1 MADEPDNLF
10 LQYLGRFDQKLDRV
24 VDEMLD
30 VKVRLNAVEE
40 GFAAVDRRLDRLE
53 IPHLPHRDTAMG
65 QYQDATAGRYRARL
79 QGEKDLRQ

>member
-30 VKVRLNAVEE
+30 VKVRLNGELVSHLNNNQGRPLKGHIGLQNHHAGSRVQ
-40 GFAAVDRRLDRLE
+40 FRNLLVTRTAAAV
-53 IPHLPHRDTAMG
+53 A
-65 QYQDATAGRYRARL
+65 AGR
-79 QGEKDLRQ
+79 GK

>member
-30 VKVRLNAVEE
+30 VKVRLTAVEA
-40 GFAAVDRRLDRLE
+40 GFAAVNRRLDRLE
-53 IPHLPHRDTAMG
+53 IPDLAHRDTAMG
-65 QYQDATAGRYRARL
+65 QHRDATAGRYRARL

>member
-53 IPHLPHRDTAMG
+53 IPHLRTATQQWVNTKMRRLG
-65 QYQDATAGRYRARL
+65 VTVHDCKAR
-79 QGEKDLRQ
+79 KT